1 MWFIFTETTP
11 FNNSVHTAYD
21 FVVKENSRPKIPD
34 YVPQEIKDMIWECW
48 VNTARTIKFAEIWSR
63 LLDVRLKYTQK

>member
-34 YVPQEIKDMIWECW
+34 YVPQEIKDMI
-48 VNTARTIKFAEIWSR
+48 
-63 LLDVRLKYTQK
+63 